1 MLIYHYDP
9 HTGSALGSSE
19 ADRDPL
25 GGGWLLPAYSTA
37 SEPPA
42 AEVGHAVRW
51 QGGAWQQVAVPP
63 AAEEPAQSLD
73 DLRAARDAALSAECA
88 AAIVSGVTADALGEP
103 IFYPTGS
110 TDQVNLAGA
119 VVLTLLPGLPADWSQ
134 ELTCRDAGGIWA
146 RRPHSAAQAQAVGR
160 AVAAHVDS
168 CRARLAARRA
178 DLAAA
183 EDAGAVQAVA
193 W

>member
-9 HTGSALGSSE
+9 STGAAIGASE

-37 SEPPA
+37 SEPPTA
-42 AEVGHAVRW
+42 QAGHAVLW

-88 AAIVSGVTADALGEP
+88 AEIVSGVTVDALGEP

-134 ELTCRDAGGIWA
+134 ELTCRDASGAWA
-146 RRPHSAAQAQAVGR
+146 RRAHTAAQVQAVGR
-160 AVAAHVDS
+160 VVAAHVDA
-168 CRARLAARRA
+168 CRARLAERREA
-178 DLAAA
+178 LAGAA
-183 EDAGAVQAVA
+183 DAGAVEAVV

>member
-9 HTGSALGSSE
+9 STGAAIGASE

-37 SEPPA
+37 SEPPT
-42 AEVGHAVRW
+42 AEAGHAVLW

-63 AAEEPAQSLD
+63 AAEELAQSLD

-88 AAIVSGVTADALGEP
+88 AAIVSGVTVDALGEP

-134 ELTCRDAGGIWA
+134 ELTCRDASGAWA
-146 RRPHSAAQAQAVGR
+146 RRAHTAAQVQAVGR
-160 AVAAHVDS
+160 VVAAHVDA
-168 CRARLAARRA
+168 CRARLAERREA
-178 DLAAA
+178 LAGAA
-183 EDAGAVQAVA
+183 DAGAVEAVV

>member
-1 MLIYHYDP
+1 MRIHHYDT
-9 HTGSALGSSE
+9 TGAYLGASE

-25 GGGWLLPAYSTA
+25 GGGWLLPAYSTET
-37 SEPPA
+37 EPPA
-42 AEVGHAVRW
+42 AEPGCAVLW
-51 QGGAWQQVAVPP
+51 QGGAWQQVPVPAESGP
-63 AAEEPAQSLD
+63 ASSLD

-88 AAIVSGVTADALGEP
+88 AAIVSGVTVDALGEP

>member
-9 HTGSALGSSE
+9 STGAAIGASE

-37 SEPPA
+37 SEPPT
-42 AEVGHAVRW
+42 AEAGHAVLW

-63 AAEEPAQSLD
+63 AAEEPVQSLD

-88 AAIVSGVTADALGEP
+88 AAIVSGVTVDALGEP

-134 ELTCRDAGGIWA
+134 ELTCRDASGAWA
-146 RRPHSAAQAQAVGR
+146 RRAHTAAQVQAVGR
-160 AVAAHVDS
+160 VVAAHVDA
-168 CRARLAARRA
+168 CRARLAERREA
-178 DLAAA
+178 LAGAA
-183 EDAGAVQAVA
+183 DAGAVEAVV